1 MIMNQTSMDCSLMLK
16 DSCKAHGCFE
26 SDGWCC
32 NRGLDYLMY
41 IVIQIVHFT
50 TVVLMIILCRMIHT
64 HDHIK
69 YMRTTQASVIMKAN
83 LENPKYSLC
92 VLLCVLCH
100 ATNIQYLGVCGRR
113 MVFIN
118 NSQRG
123 QLSSAWQ
130 YLWFYSCPFIVKFT
144 FGASPLSMSGSN
156 DNWLN
161 MLMSLFD
168 LAIRKIMSYP

>member
-69 YMRTTQASVIMKAN
+69 YMRTT
-83 LENPKYSLC
+83 
-92 VLLCVLCH
+92 
-100 ATNIQYLGVCGRR
+100 
-113 MVFIN
+113 
-118 NSQRG
+118 
-123 QLSSAWQ
+123 
-130 YLWFYSCPFIVKFT
+130 
-144 FGASPLSMSGSN
+144 
-156 DNWLN
+156 
-161 MLMSLFD
+161 
-168 LAIRKIMSYP
+168 